1 MTKEIR
7 DSFIMYRSFIDA
19 ARDLPKI
26 ERVDLYDAIFDLA
39 LDGKENK
46 LNGSSSML
54 FKVIKPN
61 ILANTKRYKDGKK
74 GGRKSTKKTS
84 GSENEKPVGGVEKE
98 PNKDKD
104 YNYNENKD
112 VKSEIIIPN
121 FIDQILFNEFLQQRK
136 KDKNP
141 LEKMA
146 LKLVIEDLEKWE
158 SKKTGNANQ
167 AIKNAIKGG
176 WKSLVEPKENQSKF
190 TDNNKDLAAQIN
202 EIAGVNYVDKVIIE
216 GDLTKIK
223 CKSPASQ
230 ANFCELPT
238 DKKDKI
244 KALFKGNLEF
254 IC

>member
-7 DSFIMYRSFIDA
+7 DSFIIYRSFIEA

-46 LNGSSSML
+46 LNGLSATI

-84 GSENEKPVGGVEKE
+84 GSLEDETSGSKNEKPVGGKEKE
-98 PNKDKD
+98 PNKDVN
-104 YNYNENKD
+104 YNYNQNKD

-121 FIDQILFNEFLQQRK
+121 FIDQILLDEYLQQRK

-141 LEKMA
+141 IEGLA
-146 LKLVIEDLEKWE
+146 LKLILQDLQKWE
-158 SKKTGNANQ
+158 NEKNGNANL
-167 AIKNAIKGG
+167 ALRNAIKGG
-176 WKSLVEPKENQSKF
+176 WKSLVEPRPNNNQPQQPKHTFLTKQQIEQNQNMQIFSNLLERYG
-190 TDNNKDLAAQIN
+190 DNNA
-202 EIAGVNYVDKVIIE
+202 
-216 GDLTKIK
+216 
-223 CKSPASQ
+223 
-230 ANFCELPT
+230 
-238 DKKDKI
+238 
-244 KALFKGNLEF
+244 
-254 IC
+254 